1 MVSRG
6 QERLVP
12 PISLCPLFG
21 FGLWGLAVDS
31 VEFEGFV
38 RTDLL
43 DELEFRVSEF
53 EVRVHLAESNASSDQ
68 LLFAHKRACSR
79 GSTRGQQEGAASS
92 ARVRALAQRERALR
106 MAPRGEER
114 LVRPTSLCP
123 PPRVLGVGF
132 GSLLGGV

>member
-1 MVSRG
+1 M
-6 QERLVP
+6 
-12 PISLCPLFG
+12 
-21 FGLWGLAVDS
+21 
-31 VEFEGFV
+31 EFEGFV

-106 MAPRGEER
+106 MAPRGEEC

-123 PPRVLGVGF
+123 PLRLHRTRCCFEVLGLTVDGVRSRVERGF
-132 GSLLGGV
+132 IVELFLGFRV